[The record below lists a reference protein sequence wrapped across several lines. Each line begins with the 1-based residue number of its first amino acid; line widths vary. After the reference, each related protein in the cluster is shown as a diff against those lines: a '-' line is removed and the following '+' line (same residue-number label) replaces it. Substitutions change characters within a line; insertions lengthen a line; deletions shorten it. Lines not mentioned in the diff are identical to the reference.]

1 MAGIRGDEKG
11 VGADAG
17 RAGGADAVQQADG
30 PPRRLVNRYGAI
42 VNGYGVLVNSYG
54 AMANIC
60 GLVVRNHGQKI
71 VMAC

>member
-54 AMANIC
+54 AIANSYSLI
-60 GLVVRNHGQKI
+60 VNTYGQ
-71 VMAC
+71 